1 MSNHFTLNTVLRRRQ
16 DLFSA
21 ILDGSIGESFLL
33 MLIVFSLIVIGVYGF
48 VIGTFVDDFS
58 VWLRDSQS
66 LIVTIV
72 ASFILCIPSLYIFSA
87 LRGSDITVR
96 QLLGVSVVGL
106 ATLALVLLGFL
117 PVAWFFTWVSDAVE
131 FVRIM
136 NSVIIGIAIIMH
148 IVVIAKGLSAAY
160 ARAKT
165 QGAGAR
171 EGLEILGLW
180 AIVYA
185 VVTVQMAMQM
195 EPFFSK

>member
-1 MSNHFTLNTVLRRRQ
+1 MSDRFTLNTVLKRRQ
-16 DLFSA
+16 DLFRA
-21 ILDGSIGESFLL
+21 ILDGSVGESFLM
-33 MLIVFSLIVIGVYGF
+33 MLVVFSLAVIAVYGF
-48 VIGTFVDDFS
+48 VMGTFVSDFN

-87 LRGSDITVR
+87 LRGADITVR

-117 PVAWFFTWVSDAVE
+117 PVAWFFTSVSDGVE

-136 NSVIIGIAIIMH
+136 NSVMIAIAMIMH
-148 IVVIAKGLSAAY
+148 VVVIAKGLSAAY
-160 ARAKT
+160 ERAKT
-165 QGAGAR
+165 QGSGAR

-180 AIVYA
+180 AVVYA
-185 VVTVQMAMQM
+185 VVTVQMALQM